1 VNPRIDK
8 SDAEPKSRPAART
21 KGSRVSTVSAPLTPI
36 VAYLRND
43 PLDDL
48 RARISAVEIRLGI
61 EPGARLYRMEESEP
75 PAAPKVER
83 LTSPQLVFVD
93 EPNEETTGPA
103 GEGPVR
109 VEPEEEQPGEKQ
121 PAEEM
126 EVDVPEEAAR
136 VEVPVEA
143 QVEVAPVEV
152 PEEVRANPPPEE
164 DQPEPEIKV
173 EPVEGRVPRP
183 KEVIK
188 GKIVPGK
195 FKDVDVVYIEL
206 LSD

>member
-1 VNPRIDK
+1 MNPRIDK

-61 EPGARLYRMEESEP
+61 EPGARLYRMEETEP

-93 EPNEETTGPA
+93 EPNEETAGPA
-103 GEGPVR
+103 GEGAVR
-109 VEPEEEQPGEKQ
+109 VEPEEEQPAESAPERRQ

-126 EVDVPEEAAR
+126 EVD
-136 VEVPVEA
+136 VPVEA

-152 PEEVRANPPPEE
+152 PEEVRVNPPPEE

-173 EPVEGRVPRP
+173 EPEERRVPRP

-195 FKDVDVVYIEL
+195 FKDVDVEYIEL